1 MRLFV
6 DDSRPFPSGG
16 YECCRD
22 PEQAKLLL
30 SVLPFDHVSL
40 DYDLGYGKETGY
52 DLLVWMDENNI
63 RPAHI
68 NIHSTHFFGRK
79 RMMDYAEQ
87 HFPGSEL
94 TAVML
99 P

>member
-6 DDSRPFPSGG
+6 DDLRPFPSGG

-40 DYDLGYGKETGY
+40 DYDLGYDKETGY
-52 DLLVWMDENNI
+52 DLLVYMAENGI
-63 RPAHI
+63 RVKSI
-68 NIHSTHFFGRK
+68 NIHSTHPFGRRK
-79 RMMDYAEQ
+79 MWDYAKE
-87 HFPGSEL
+87 HFPDAEI